1 MAHPFYPSTRKAE
14 VGHCE
19 FKTSLNC
26 IVTFRQTRILGDP
39 AKKKGGGAHA
49 KESCGPAQQVRGIV
63 IETENQSSILR
74 THVVKENQFPEAI
87 SDHHMSVMVQTQMKS
102 FKNLY

>member
-14 VGHCE
+14 VGRCE

-39 AKKKGGGAHA
+39 ARKKGGGAHA
-49 KESCGPAQQVRGIV
+49 KESCEPAQ
-63 IETENQSSILR
+63 
-74 THVVKENQFPEAI
+74 
-87 SDHHMSVMVQTQMKS
+87 
-102 FKNLY
+102 